1 MDIVFV
7 RHGVPDYSLSDERKM
22 SQLEKDYAP
31 LNREYIDELKAIAQD
46 MIAVGVNIA
55 LHLKIMW
62 CLTMFLMSL
71 GQN

>member
-46 MIAVGVNIA
+46 IQLEKAEVI
-55 LHLKIMW
+55 ISSPY
-62 CLTMFLMSL
+62 TR
-71 GQN
+71 